1 MAGHVTAGFAVC
13 VSGFFYVNHPL
24 IGNGVKELYL
34 VVNLVLLVLLFV
46 CMIYDLKDREVPMP
60 LTLGSLV
67 GAGVLGLF
75 HGLWSPVL
83 LTIGLTHVAD
93 FNPREKRLAFALTLS
108 AFAGIFQPDAA
119 LLCAVILSIWM
130 LWEFGIMGGA
140 DVKLLVAITIMTG
153 NATIL
158 IPIAVAG
165 GIQGVIASLRK
176 QREIPFVVSIFCGTL
191 FFVLFPL
198 I

>member
-1 MAGHVTAGFAVC
+1 LAGHELLDSQCACPA
-13 VSGFFYVNHPL
+13 FFYL
-24 IGNGVKELYL
+24 KCLFLLWVKELYL
-34 VVNLVLLVLLFV
+34 IINLVLLVLLFI

-67 GAGVLGLF
+67 GAGILGLF

-83 LTIGLTHVAD
+83 LTIALTHVAD

-108 AFAGIFQPDAA
+108 AFAGIFQPDTA

-140 DVKLLVAITIMTG
+140 DVKLLIAITIMTG

-176 QREIPFVVSIFCGTL
+176 QREIPFVVSIFCGAL